1 MKLKSNWRVFFVVL
15 SSFVAGVIC
24 TFLFIEY
31 QNSIENAKSEI
42 NTLNE
47 VIRGLRNLEEEIN
60 VNLEDEIDAKS
71 ACQYVLKNFENNE
84 GVTDSLKLSL
94 TLAWVYTHL
103 QPDYGPIDY
112 LTHNP
117 IARITNDNLRYKIL
131 DFYRIGLPATVSES
145 KIRQEYIEKVKML
158 MPKWFESLN
167 TNTYNYEAI
176 VPLDYERLRIDNE
189 LLFHLK
195 TQQIETTRY
204 SYELSNMLKYIKEI
218 KKEAEDELNKLNS
231 TK

>member
-1 MKLKSNWRVFFVVL
+1 MKLKRNWALFLIVL
-15 SSFVAGVIC
+15 SSFVSGVIIM
-24 TFLFIEY
+24 FLFTEY
-31 QNSIENAKSEI
+31 QNNRDNSKSEI
-42 NTLNE
+42 NSLSE
-47 VIRGLRNLEEEIN
+47 VIRGLRNLQEEIN

-71 ACQYVLKNFENNE
+71 ACEYVLKNFENND

-103 QPDYGPIDY
+103 QPDYGPIEY

-117 IARITNDNLRYKIL
+117 LARISNENLRNKIL
-131 DFYRIGLPATVSES
+131 DFYRLGLPATVSES

-158 MPKWFESLN
+158 MPKWFESFN

-176 VPLDYERLRIDNE
+176 VPIDYERLRVDNE

-204 SYELSNMLKYIKEI
+204 SYELSNMLKHIRKIKEET
-218 KKEAEDELNKLNS
+218 EAELNKLNNI
-231 TK
+231 K